1 VHLSVLS
8 WCSVELSFAMIFISL
23 VLTRKVEIEFVV
35 AKAKA
40 KDKCNHDD
48 ALNRQCKT
56 KTFSTTP
63 NSLKHVFVDR

>member
-1 VHLSVLS
+1 
-8 WCSVELSFAMIFISL
+8 MIFISL

-35 AKAKA
+35 AKAKAKA

>member
-1 VHLSVLS
+1 
-8 WCSVELSFAMIFISL
+8 MIFISL

-40 KDKCNHDD
+40 KAKDKCNHDD

-56 KTFSTTP
+56 NFFNNSQFIKTR
-63 NSLKHVFVDR
+63 VCR

>member
-1 VHLSVLS
+1 
-8 WCSVELSFAMIFISL
+8 MIFISL